1 MITDEEI
8 KNRLNSIIDDCEK
21 LAQWVGEVRA
31 EGVTLEGL
39 TNALYE
45 EAVNMSRIA
54 VNSRLAIAKNRGRFG
69 DKETKE
75 AE

>member
-1 MITDEEI
+1 MITDKEL
-8 KNRLNSIIDDCEK
+8 KNRLNSIIDYCEE

-31 EGVTLEGL
+31 ADVTLEGL
-39 TNALYE
+39 TNSLYE

-54 VNSRLAIAKNRGRFG
+54 VNARLAIAKTRGRFG
-69 DKETKE
+69 DKKDKE